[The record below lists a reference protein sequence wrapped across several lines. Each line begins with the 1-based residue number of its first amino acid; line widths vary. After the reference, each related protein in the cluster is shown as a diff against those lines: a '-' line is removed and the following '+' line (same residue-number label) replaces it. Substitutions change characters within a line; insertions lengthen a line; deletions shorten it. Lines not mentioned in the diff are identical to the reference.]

1 MGTRA
6 RLLLSRRLRSVGC
19 MGPSTSPFYHNQTFT
34 LAAAGERPT
43 DKAQVHRLSARPPPL
58 PPSLCILMRPQRR
71 ARVSACK
78 GPSEIVHHTLFTL
91 DETTT
96 IVNVFGWKRDES
108 LIGKLSLP
116 LSLAYPVGLSVGR
129 SQNRELGRGSGAA
142 NGKPIM
148 LCQILRKITKAAA
161 ARGRTLLR
169 KVVWN

>member
-6 RLLLSRRLRSVGC
+6 RLLSRRLRSVGC

-34 LAAAGERPT
+34 LAAAGERAT
-43 DKAQVHRLSARPPPL
+43 DRQGTSSPPVRSSPPPF

-78 GPSEIVHHTLFTL
+78 GPSEIVHHTLFSL
-91 DETTT
+91 VETTT
-96 IVNVFGWKRDES
+96 INVFGCQRNEDLK
-108 LIGKLSLP
+108 GKFSRP